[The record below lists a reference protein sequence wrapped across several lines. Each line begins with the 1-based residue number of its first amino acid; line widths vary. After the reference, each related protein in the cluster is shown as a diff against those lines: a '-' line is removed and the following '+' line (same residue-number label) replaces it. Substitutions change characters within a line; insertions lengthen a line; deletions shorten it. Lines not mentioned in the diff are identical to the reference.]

1 MAVLLEA
8 DEAMAHFLEG
18 RNRSVTPGDDAMLE
32 VAPEA
37 EHEIIRAAYVVLAKR
52 YHPDTA
58 TAASPHNDEKFHLIT
73 EAYEILRDPDLRA
86 QYDSDHARQKL
97 AQLEKFED
105 AHRRT
110 REQAQR
116 KQRERAVRNLLVVVF
131 AVGGFAL
138 GALAVGLV
146 KALAPN
152 SFPANIDLAMDTE
165 KFERSSNFLSD
176 KAAPNQDPTESLQAL
191 RQAEGLAATY
201 QELLE
206 QERAPNRGL
215 EEQLAAYRDEQE
227 LLAKER
233 ARNQGLEQQ
242 LAAHRDDQE
251 LLAQERARA
260 QELERQLAAQ
270 QDDQKLLA
278 QERARNEGLKQ
289 QLAARRDDQ
298 KLLAQERARTQE
310 LERQLAAPQDDQK
323 LLAQERARNEGL
335 KQQLA
340 ARRDDQKLLA
350 QERARNQE
358 LQRELAARWDDQAFL
373 AQERART

>member
-8 DEAMAHFLEG
+8 DEAMAHFLEAG
-18 RNRSVTPGDDAMLE
+18 DRSVTPDYYALLE

-37 EHEIIRAAYVVLAKR
+37 EHGIIRAAYLVLAKR

-58 TAASPHNDEKFHLIT
+58 TAASPHSDGKFHLIA

-105 AHRRT
+105 AHRRA

-146 KALAPN
+146 VKVLAPD
-152 SFPANIDLAMDTE
+152 SFPANIDLAIHTE

-176 KAAPNQDPTESLQAL
+176 KAAQNQDQTELLQAL
-191 RQAEGLAATY
+191 REAEWLAA
-201 QELLE
+201 
-206 QERAPNRGL
+206 RRN
-215 EEQLAAYRDEQE
+215 DQE
-227 LLAKER
+227 LLAQERARSPGLEQQLAARRNDQELLAQERARNQGLEQQLVARRNDQELLAQERARSQGLEQQLAARRDDQELLAQER

-242 LAAHRDDQE
+242 LAAHRDDQK
-251 LLAQERARA
+251 LVA
-260 QELERQLAAQ
+260 QELAPNQTPEHPPAARPAAQ
-270 QDDQKLLA
+270 TS
-278 QERARNEGLKQ
+278 R
-289 QLAARRDDQ
+289 
-298 KLLAQERARTQE
+298 
-310 LERQLAAPQDDQK
+310 PH
-323 LLAQERARNEGL
+323 
-335 KQQLA
+335 
-340 ARRDDQKLLA
+340 
-350 QERARNQE
+350 
-358 LQRELAARWDDQAFL
+358 
-373 AQERART
+373 

>member
-18 RNRSVTPGDDAMLE
+18 RNRSVTPDFYALLE
-32 VAPEA
+32 VDHEA

-138 GALAVGLV
+138 GALAVGLGSV
-146 KALAPN
+146 G
-152 SFPANIDLAMDTE
+152 
-165 KFERSSNFLSD
+165 
-176 KAAPNQDPTESLQAL
+176 NQDSQGRFVVIQA
-191 RQAEGLAATY
+191 
-201 QELLE
+201 
-206 QERAPNRGL
+206 
-215 EEQLAAYRDEQE
+215 
-227 LLAKER
+227 
-233 ARNQGLEQQ
+233 
-242 LAAHRDDQE
+242 
-251 LLAQERARA
+251 
-260 QELERQLAAQ
+260 
-270 QDDQKLLA
+270 
-278 QERARNEGLKQ
+278 
-289 QLAARRDDQ
+289 
-298 KLLAQERARTQE
+298 
-310 LERQLAAPQDDQK
+310 
-323 LLAQERARNEGL
+323 
-335 KQQLA
+335 
-340 ARRDDQKLLA
+340 
-350 QERARNQE
+350 
-358 LQRELAARWDDQAFL
+358 
-373 AQERART
+373 